1 MNHSRLTYHGHK
13 VIISKQKS
21 EASGTER
28 GRLESLEAQPL
39 PPSVLCAEQLIEHTK
54 WEAGDAEQT
63 LLVQSTLITLIG

>member
-1 MNHSRLTYHGHK
+1 MNRNRLTYHGHK

-21 EASGTER
+21 EKSGTER
-28 GRLESLEAQPL
+28 CRLESLEAQPL
-39 PPSVLCAEQLIEHTK
+39 PSSVLSAEQLIEHTM